1 MELLYWGLVTD
12 GDNPWQIHTVFVRGA
27 AVVPSAVYPV
37 MELVTHDLENIYI
50 KFRSEIP
57 GVPLG

>member
-1 MELLYWGLVTD
+1 M
-12 GDNPWQIHTVFVRGA
+12 FVGGA

-57 GVPLG
+57 GVSLG

>member
-1 MELLYWGLVTD
+1 M
-12 GDNPWQIHTVFVRGA
+12 FVGGA
-27 AVVPSAVYPV
+27 AVVPSAVYRV

-57 GVPLG
+57 GVPLA